1 MNNLANKNIKTH
13 KKRISL
19 KVRINMILSFLLI
32 CGFGF
37 SIFRIGYLQFG
48 IDEVLKKRAVSQQFS
63 SVTISAKRGT
73 IYDRNGKVLAQSA
86 SVWKVALDPGA
97 FETVEQRE
105 YTSKGLAE
113 ILGMEQSK
121 VLDKINQTES
131 QYVLLKT
138 KVESDIR
145 EKILEFMDNAP
156 DNAEGKSLVPS
167 NGINFYDD
175 YKRYYPYGSLASG
188 VIGVTGSDGQGLSG
202 LEYEYNSILQGQ
214 SGRLITA
221 QNANGDSLPFE
232 YKQNID
238 AQDGTGLV
246 LTIDET
252 IQSIVEKYMEI
263 AIEENKVYN
272 RGGCIVIDPN
282 TGEILA
288 NATVGGFDLNNP
300 FELNDTYKKRLEEY
314 MAKHPDADRDAKE
327 NELMYEMWRNKTVS
341 DTYYPGSVFKMVTA
355 SMALQEGLI
364 SENSMFTCNTS
375 YNVYGIN
382 IHCHS
387 NVGHGTQTFARAICN
402 SCNPALIQIGQLIG
416 EENFWKYYQA
426 FGFSDYTNVD
436 LPGESEDIFFS
447 EDGSM
452 GPVDLAVASFGQN
465 FSITPMQMAVACCA
479 VANGG
484 YIVQPHFVKEMV
496 DSEGNVTQTIDTNI
510 KRQVISEEVSNRMC
524 EILEQNAIDGGAVN
538 AYISGYRVA
547 GKTGTSEKKND
558 SNGDGIDDYISSF
571 CGFAPANNAQVL
583 MLVFFDTP
591 LGNEHYGSKVAA
603 PVFANVMKEVLPYLE
618 VEQQY
623 TAEELANIDTKTSNY
638 VGLSISDAEQKAYN
652 DGLSV
657 TIKGEGDT
665 VVSQIPEAGS
675 SIPNGGT
682 VVLYTEKDIKVN
694 TVTVPD
700 LVGLSVS
707 EAKERAEYY
716 GINISL
722 DGLYSGDYVY
732 SISQDIAYK
741 EVVPQGT
748 VVKVTFKSIEFSD

>member
-1 MNNLANKNIKTH
+1 MTNKIIKPNKKKASIRKRVNL
-13 KKRISL
+13 
-19 KVRINMILSFLLI
+19 ILWFLLI
-32 CGFGF
+32 VGFGT

-48 IDEVLKKRAVSQQFS
+48 MDEVLKKRAVSQQFS

-86 SVWKVALDPGA
+86 SVWKVALDPSA
-97 FETVEQRE
+97 FKSDEQKE
-105 YTSKGLAE
+105 YTSKGLAG
-113 ILGMEQSK
+113 ILGMEQSS
-121 VLDKINQTES
+121 VLDKINQTDS
-131 QYVLLKT
+131 QYVLLKN
-138 KVESDIR
+138 KIEGDVRDQ
-145 EKILEFMDNAP
+145 ILEFIDNAP
-156 DNAEGKSLVPS
+156 DDANGEPLVPS

-175 YKRYYPYGSLASG
+175 YKRYYPYGSLASS

-202 LEYEYNSILQGQ
+202 LEYEYNSVLQGQ

-252 IQSIVEKYMEI
+252 IQSIAEKYMEI

-272 RGGCIVIDPN
+272 RGGCIIIDPN

-300 FELNDTYKKRLEEY
+300 FELNDTYKQRLEEY
-314 MAKHPDADRDAKE
+314 MAKNPDADREAKE

-364 SENSMFTCNTS
+364 TENSLFTCNRS

-387 NVGHGTQTFARAICN
+387 SVGHGTQTFEKAICN

-416 EENFWKYYQA
+416 EETFWKYYQA
-426 FGFSDYTNVD
+426 FGFSECTGVD
-436 LPGESEDIFFS
+436 LPGESDDIFFS
-447 EDGSM
+447 EDGTM

-465 FSITPMQMAVACCA
+465 FSITPMQMAVAACA

-484 YIVQPHFVKEMV
+484 YIVQPHLVKEMV
-496 DSEGNVTQTIDTNI
+496 DSEGNVTQTMDTTV
-510 KRQVISEEVSNRMC
+510 KRQVISEDVSDRMC

-547 GKTGTSEKKND
+547 GKTGTSEKKSD

-591 LGNEHYGSKVAA
+591 LGDEHYGSKVAA

-623 TAEELANIDTKTSNY
+623 TEEELANIDTKADNY
-638 VGLSISDAEQKAYN
+638 VGLDVDTAEQKAN
-652 DGLSV
+652 EIGLSV
-657 TIKGEGDT
+657 KVKGEGDT
-665 VVSQIPEAGS
+665 VVSQMPEAGS

-682 VVLYTEKDIKVN
+682 VVLYTEKDSEVN
-694 TVTVPD
+694 MVNVPD

-707 EAKERAEYY
+707 EAKEKAEYY
-716 GINISL
+716 GVNISL
-722 DGLYSGDYVY
+722 DGVYSGDYVY
-732 SISQDIAYK
+732 SVSQSIPYK

-748 VVKVTFKSIEFSD
+748 VITVTFKSVEFSD